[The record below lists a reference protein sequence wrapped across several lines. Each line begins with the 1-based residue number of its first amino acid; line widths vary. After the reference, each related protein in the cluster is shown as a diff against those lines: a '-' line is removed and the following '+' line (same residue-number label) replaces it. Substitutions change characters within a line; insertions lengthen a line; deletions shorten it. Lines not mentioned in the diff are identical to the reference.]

1 MSGGSRHVLR
11 RRPITTLPGLTQYAF
26 EGAVTLLDKRHEDPF
41 APLEVVV
48 GSLVRTARTTSNFAH
63 GERRGPT
70 LIEEIAADREDCLAQ
85 PLGCRR
91 ARHALSV
98 AETAARLDN
107 V

>member
-1 MSGGSRHVLR
+1 MSGSSRHVLR
-11 RRPITTLPGLTQYAF
+11 RRPITTLPGLTKCLF

-63 GERRGPT
+63 GERRWPT
-70 LIEEIAADREDCLAQ
+70 LIEEIATDREDYLAQ

-91 ARHALSV
+91 ARHALSI